1 MNATRTKP
9 VAQAVMAQRFSGTGL
24 DRHEYF
30 PTPPWGTRA
39 LCEHILDLCGQSVW
53 EPACGGGHMARA
65 LAEYA
70 ACVVAS
76 DIVPRG
82 FGTPFDFLALESP
95 HQTPSPFAA
104 VDWII
109 TNPPFRHVGD
119 FIRIGLSQARRG
131 IAMLGRLQLLE
142 GIERWHSI
150 WKPWCG
156 HITVA
161 PFVERLPME
170 EGLVAPD
177 TSTATAYAWLVI
189 NKHLAGQPP
198 LRHIPP
204 CRTTLEKPG
213 DYDPFETIQAVRALK
228 ADRMQAQRGGKS
240 HHASPGTVCG

>member
-1 MNATRTKP
+1 MKATRTKP
-9 VAQAVMAQRFSGTGL
+9 VAQAVMAQRFSGAGL

-39 LCEHILDLCGQSVW
+39 LCEHILDLAGGRVW

-70 ACVVAS
+70 ACVEAS

-82 FGTPFDFLALESP
+82 FGTPFDFLSLDGGLSL
-95 HQTPSPFAA
+95 QTPPFAA
-104 VDWII
+104 VDWIV
-109 TNPPFRHVGD
+109 TNPPFRHIGD
-119 FIRIGLSQARRG
+119 FIRIGLAQARRG
-131 IAMLGRLQLLE
+131 VAVLGRLQLLE
-142 GIERWHSI
+142 GIDRWNTL
-150 WKPWCG
+150 WKPWNG

-189 NKHLAGQPP
+189 NKQQARQPP

-204 CRTTLEKPG
+204 CRAALERPG
-213 DYDPFETIQAVRALK
+213 DYDTLETIQSVRAIK
-228 ADRMQAQRGGKS
+228 ANRIRERT
-240 HHASPGTVCG
+240 ASC